1 MLILRNFY
9 ITKLDP
15 MSAVQQEIEYR
26 VNGADFVTRQ
36 MGNEMV
42 MVPLTDKVADMTS
55 VLTLNEVGADILRLL
70 ETPLT
75 KKELIRQMLDLY
87 DVDESTLIEDVE
99 AFIAEA
105 NSKNVIEIIQPD
117 EKRIKKY

>member
-1 MLILRNFY
+1 
-9 ITKLDP
+9 
-15 MSAVQQEIEYR
+15 MSEEQQEIRYR

-70 ETPLT
+70 ETPQT
-75 KKELIRQMLDLY
+75 KEELIRQMLDLY

-105 NSKNVIEIIQPD
+105 TQKNVIEIIQP
-117 EKRIKKY
+117 